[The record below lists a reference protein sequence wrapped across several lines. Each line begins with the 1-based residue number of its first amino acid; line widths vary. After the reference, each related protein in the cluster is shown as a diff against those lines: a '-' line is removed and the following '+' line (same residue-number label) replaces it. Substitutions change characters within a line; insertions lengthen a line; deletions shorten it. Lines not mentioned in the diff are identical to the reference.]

1 MDLSLLNPDIQ
12 VTNNYYFTL
21 KNSEGK
27 VIQQEVV
34 HNEAQW
40 KRYIRHRMTSL
51 SLYLGIFTERDALR
65 YQTNGYWNEGYAAQ
79 ISGKTI
85 KDSEGN
91 EIFIPTGGYTV
102 ESGKQYKVGEPNVI
116 FRPNMKKNPSSLF
129 GTQVFAGSMSWSCDK
144 IFQNDEGYNIRYV
157 GKTTWGYHSDTNP
170 YNQYHEG
177 SGSASNSNSGFD
189 FSEQSP
195 NENKFGIKLFDGGL
209 GSRNFGL
216 FTHFATSMIKAPT
229 DILEIKV
236 EVVFMRIKTTI
247 AGGSPIAPCMSA
259 EFGHSLNSPN
269 YSLTSFYPSTFSV
282 SVYPAYRV
290 QNIEDVP
297 DDMSD
302 FHDAINGY
310 IPPIGSRSLFSL
322 SSYDVYDQWLT
333 TDTPT
338 EWDEETNGI
347 WYGFPLYLN
356 SYCEGWSPYVMR
368 TEILKDGTKVQKYV
382 CDSDGTR
389 RISFGELKQSTVLN
403 YRSSCIGP
411 ISCSLIN
418 GFSIHGNSGFV
429 PQNGDSHTV
438 TFINIGYG
446 DGVRTRFYHP
456 FPANKIVD
464 AYYTV
469 GSSIYD
475 AQTITYYRTSDNI
488 FARYPNFSCYRN
500 GEKLFSH
507 RPIRVDGSPSLPI
520 NNRIFNEELAERKN
534 IEHPYSAYQN
544 YFPESKQTI
553 FGLHPFDNYYY
564 PTGGLLGRNEIVVH
578 DFITAGKIIG
588 SGWNGLD
595 RDQWWSAPMYIITG
609 DDEDEV
615 GRGIGREIVLQSFP
629 SQHDETKFNFECDRY
644 VGFYGGEY
652 WRLGSA
658 YAGGLRYAGYTP
670 MSVRIT
676 EGRDNKVEGY
686 IEFDQPVPAN
696 AKVYVDVDFSEIP
709 FLGNFSEVSGRG
721 YFSLGSKKDNGK
733 S

>member
-12 VTNNYYFTL
+12 ITNNYYFTL

-40 KRYIRHRMTSL
+40 KKYIRHRMTSL

-116 FRPNMKKNPSSLF
+116 FKPSMKKNPSSLF

-144 IFQNDEGYNIRYV
+144 IFKNDEGYCVRYV

-177 SGSASNSNSGFD
+177 SGSASSSNAGFD

-236 EVVFMRIKTTI
+236 EVVFMRIKIGI
-247 AGGSPIAPCMSA
+247 AGGTPIAPCMNA
-259 EFGHSLNSPN
+259 GFGHSLNSPN
-269 YSLTSFYPSTFSV
+269 SSLTSFYPSTFGV
-282 SVYPAYRV
+282 SVYPTYRV
-290 QNIEDVP
+290 QNIDEVP
-297 DDMSD
+297 DDMTD
-302 FHDAINGY
+302 FQTAITGN
-310 IPPIGSRSLFSL
+310 IPPIGSHSLFSL

-338 EWDEETNGI
+338 DWDEETNGT
-347 WYGFPLYLN
+347 WYGFPLHLN
-356 SYCEGWSPYVMR
+356 THCEGWSPYVMR
-368 TEILKDGTKVQKYV
+368 TEILKDGTEVKKYV
-382 CDSDGTR
+382 CDTDGTR
-389 RISFGELKQSTVLN
+389 RISFGELEQSTVLK

-411 ISCSLIN
+411 ISCTLIN
-418 GFSIHGNSGFV
+418 GFTTYGNQNLV

-456 FPANKIVD
+456 FTKGIIK

-469 GSSIYD
+469 GSSMYD
-475 AQTITYYRTSDNI
+475 AQTINYYRTSDNI

-507 RPIRVDGSPSLPI
+507 RPRSVDGSPSLPI
-520 NNRIFNEELAERKN
+520 NNRIFNEDLADRKN

-553 FGLHPFDNYYY
+553 FGLHPFDNNYY
-564 PTGGLLGRNEIVVH
+564 PIRGLLGKSEIVVH

-595 RDQWWSAPMYIITG
+595 RDQWWSAPMHIITG
-609 DDEDEV
+609 DNEDEV
-615 GRGIGREIVLQSFP
+615 GQGIGREIVLQSFP
-629 SQHDETKFNFECDRY
+629 SQHDETRFNFECDRY

-652 WRLGSA
+652 WQLGSA

-676 EGRDNKVEGY
+676 EGRDNDVEGY

-696 AKVYVDVDFSEIP
+696 AKVYVNVDFSGVS
-709 FLGNFSEVSGRG
+709 FLGSFSEVSGKG

>member
-1 MDLSLLNPDIQ
+1 MDLNLLNPDIQ
-12 VTNNYYFTL
+12 ITNNYYFTL

-40 KRYIRHRMTSL
+40 KKYIRLGMTNL
-51 SLYLGIFTERDALR
+51 SLYLGIFTERDALK

-102 ESGKQYKVGEPNVI
+102 QSGTQYKVGEPNVI

-144 IFQNDEGYNIRYV
+144 IFKNDEGYCVRYV

-170 YNQYHEG
+170 YNQYHES
-177 SGSASNSNSGFD
+177 SGSASNSNGGFD

-236 EVVFMRIKTTI
+236 EVIFMRIKLSI
-247 AGGSPIAPCMSA
+247 AGGSPIAPCMNA
-259 EFGHSLNSPN
+259 GFGHSLNSPN
-269 YSLTSFYPSTFSV
+269 YSLTSFYPSTFGV
-282 SVYPAYRV
+282 SVYPSYRV
-290 QNIEDVP
+290 QNIDEVP
-297 DDMSD
+297 SDMSD
-302 FHDAINGY
+302 FRDAITGH
-310 IPPIGSRSLFSL
+310 IPPIGSRNLFSL

-338 EWDEETNGI
+338 DWDEEKDGT
-347 WYGFPLYLN
+347 WYGFPLYHN

-368 TEILKDGTKVQKYV
+368 TEILKDGTEVKKYV
-382 CDSDGTR
+382 YDSDGTR
-389 RISFGELKQSTVLN
+389 RISFSDLEPRTVLN

-411 ISCSLIN
+411 IKCSLVN
-418 GFSIHGNSGFV
+418 GFSVHGNSGFV

-456 FPANKIVD
+456 FTEGIVG

-469 GSSIYD
+469 GSSIHS
-475 AQTITYYRTSDNI
+475 AQTINYYRISDNI

-507 RPIRVDGSPSLPI
+507 RPRSVDGSPSLPI
-520 NNRIFNEELAERKN
+520 NNRIFNEELAQRKN
-534 IEHPYSAYQN
+534 FEHPYSAYQN

-553 FGLHPFDNYYY
+553 FGLHPFDNNYY
-564 PTGGLLGRNEIVVH
+564 PTRGLLGKNEIVVH

-615 GRGIGREIVLQSFP
+615 GRGIGREITLQSFP

-644 VGFYGGEY
+644 VGFRGGEY
-652 WRLGSA
+652 WQLGSA

-676 EGRDNKVEGY
+676 EGQNNEVDGY
-686 IEFDQPVPAN
+686 IEFDEPVPAN
-696 AKVYVDVDFSEIP
+696 AKVYVDVDFSGIS
-709 FLGNFSEVSGRG
+709 FLGNFSEVSGKG